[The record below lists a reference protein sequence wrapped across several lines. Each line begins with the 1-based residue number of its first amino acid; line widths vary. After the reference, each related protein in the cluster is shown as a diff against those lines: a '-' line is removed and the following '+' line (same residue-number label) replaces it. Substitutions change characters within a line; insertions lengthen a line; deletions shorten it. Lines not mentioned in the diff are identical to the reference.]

1 MVETS
6 AKNGILTV
14 EHPLTPKKLS
24 LHESF
29 AAYQNWAVCQSG
41 TVLVR
46 SPPSKQP
53 AGKRHQLAFRFRLGI
68 LLGLFFLANGGLHSL
83 LGSLAR
89 LRFCFLALLGLF
101 SLGFG
106 WKLTEVGDV
115 MVSMKEVSGWF
126 FHNMA
131 EFLIF
136 KEIEEEILQILD
148 DVYNF
153 ILKQHS
159 RCRHFVQQIF
169 FSTIEG
175 CSKLKNPTPDC

>member
-1 MVETS
+1 MNDLRMIKIGPLV
-6 AKNGILTV
+6 KN
-14 EHPLTPKKLS
+14 PS
-24 LHESF
+24 SC
-29 AAYQNWAVCQSG
+29 AA
-41 TVLVR
+41 
-46 SPPSKQP
+46 PSKQP

-101 SLGFG
+101 SLES
-106 WKLTEVGDV
+106 KLEADGTEVGDV
-115 MVSMKEVSGWF
+115 MVSMKEVSGWV
-126 FHNMA
+126 FHTMV

-136 KEIEEEILQILD
+136 KEIEEEILQIFA

-169 FSTIEG
+169 FSTIERF
-175 CSKLKNPTPDC
+175 SKLKNPTPGF